1 MKEIYPDLIKKRR
14 QVFAEIAKLAYEDGN
29 VHDLRQSIFRILP
42 GEFSEHRDNIFH
54 ERAIIGER
62 LRLALGLPA
71 RSAKE
76 LTALEDGIELVDVS
90 HRVYQ
95 PPLVNI
101 INFACMACPPK
112 TIEITSNCR
121 KCMGHPC
128 ISLCP
133 VNAISFDKTQAR
145 IDKDKC
151 IRCGRCMQNCPYNAI
166 IKYDRP
172 CAAHC
177 GVKAIESDEYGRA
190 KINYDKCVSCGRCI
204 TECPFGAISD
214 KGQIYQLIRSIKEG
228 NEVVAIV
235 APSFTGQFG
244 PLATPKQIF
253 EGIHLLDIS
262 DVVEVG
268 LGADLTTLHEAEEF
282 VENVPSGNMP
292 FMGTSCCN
300 SWALMVSKNFPELSP
315 FISESATPMIETA
328 YFIKSKRPNAKVVFI
343 GPCISK
349 KLEALRDYVKDYVD
363 FVITYEELMGMFAAK
378 EIELSNIKT
387 TDSLSDSSKTA
398 RDYARAGGVA
408 NAVATLVNEKWPE
421 IEVKVENAQGLD
433 NCVKLLKLAK
443 AGKKDG
449 MLLEGMAC
457 EGGCIGGPG
466 TLINLQKA
474 QKSLREYCEDA
485 PYNSPTENDKLNQYE
500 IDLADIQSRNARAK
514 SDLIFNP

>member
-1 MKEIYPDLIKKRR
+1 MKEIYPDLIKIRR
-14 QVFAEIAKLAYEDGN
+14 QVFAEIAKLAYNDGN
-29 VHDLRQSIFRILP
+29 VYDLRQSIFRILP

-62 LRLALGLPA
+62 LRLALGLPV

-76 LTALEDGIELVDVS
+76 LTTLEDGIELVDVS

-95 PPLVNI
+95 PPLVNV
-101 INFACMACPPK
+101 INFACMACPTK
-112 TIEITSNCR
+112 TVEITSNCR

-128 ISLCP
+128 INLCP
-133 VNAISFDKTQAR
+133 VKAISFDKTQAR

-151 IRCGRCMQNCPYNAI
+151 IRCGRCLQNCPYHAI

-172 CAAHC
+172 CASHC
-177 GVKAIESDEYGRA
+177 GVGAIESDEFGRA

-235 APSFTGQFG
+235 APSFAGQFG
-244 PLATPKQIF
+244 PLAGPEEVF
-253 EGIHLLDIS
+253 EGIRRLGFA
-262 DVVEVG
+262 DVAEVG
-268 LGADLTTLHEAEEF
+268 LGADLTTMHEAEEF

-300 SWALMVSKNFPELSP
+300 SWTLLVSKNFPELIP
-315 FISESATPMIETA
+315 YISGSATPMIETA
-328 YFIKSKRPNAKVVFI
+328 YYIKSKRPHAKVVFI

-363 FVITYEELMGMFAAK
+363 FVITYEELMGMFAAQD
-378 EIELSNIKT
+378 IELADIEISGA
-387 TDSLSDSSKTA
+387 LSDASRTA
-398 RDYARAGGVA
+398 RGYARSGGVA
-408 NAVATLVNEKWPE
+408 GAVAEYIAENWPD
-421 IEVKVENAQGLD
+421 ISVKAENVEGLE
-433 NCVKLLKLAK
+433 NCAKLLKLAK
-443 AGKKDG
+443 AGKKNG

-466 TLINLQKA
+466 TLINLRKA
-474 QKSLREYCEDA
+474 ENALHDYSKRSLYE
-485 PYNSPTENDKLNQYE
+485 SPSQNYRLRSYE
-500 IDLADIQSRNARAK
+500 VDLADIQSRHAIAK
-514 SDLIFNP
+514 SDMIE